1 VLIGHYHKLDSGLV
15 RGTWYCQ
22 TGCQQDQTPFMRQ
35 RSLEAHVGGLLLEM
49 EQDPRDGSICGFKVD
64 MRRYFAKAYYFKSG
78 EANQRWSGHGPIKQ
92 VPRGSNIR
100 N

>member
-1 VLIGHYHKLDSGLV
+1 
-15 RGTWYCQ
+15 
-22 TGCQQDQTPFMRQ
+22 
-35 RSLEAHVGGLLLEM
+35 
-49 EQDPRDGSICGFKVD
+49 